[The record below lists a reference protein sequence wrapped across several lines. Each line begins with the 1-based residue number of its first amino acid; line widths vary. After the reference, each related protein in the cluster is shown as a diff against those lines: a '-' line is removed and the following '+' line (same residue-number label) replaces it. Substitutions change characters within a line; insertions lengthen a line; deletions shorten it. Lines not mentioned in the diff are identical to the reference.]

1 MAPSAQ
7 ISKSPTPTAGPSAT
21 RESSSMVDGTSDLED
36 EQGPM
41 PSSTGATE
49 KDSKENGHEPE
60 YDPEEDEEDVDDDL
74 PLFPITHEV
83 ILKDHT
89 KVISALGLDP
99 SGARL
104 VSGSY
109 DYDCKIW
116 DFGGMDS
123 RCKPFKNWEP
133 AGSYY
138 VRW

>member
-1 MAPSAQ
+1 MVPSAQ
-7 ISKSPTPTAGPSAT
+7 ISKSPTPTAGPPAT
-21 RESSSMVDGTSDLED
+21 KESSLSVDGTTGLE
-36 EQGPM
+36 EQGPT
-41 PSSTGATE
+41 PSTGTTE
-49 KDSKENGHEPE
+49 KDVKENDHEPE
-60 YDPEEDEEDVDDDL
+60 YDPEEDDEEDDDDDL
-74 PLFPITHEV
+74 PLFPITHEM